1 MNFLIVA
8 PKFVDVVG
16 QHYHFPLGLAY
27 ISSSLKKNGYNVHC
41 LNLNHYTEPIEAMLH
56 REITG
61 KNIDV
66 VCIGGLSAHFNKVRA
81 VLNIARSI
89 KPDIITI
96 AGGGLISSEPALMLK
111 ALKLDFGIIGE
122 GEETISEL
130 ADAIINGKDYRNV
143 NGIIYVDKDEGVNM
157 TPPRKEIADIDAIPW
172 PDYDGFEIEKYLDMF
187 IPSSYINMYPFDKP
201 RELPILASRSCPY
214 SCTFCYHPI
223 GKKYR
228 QRSLDNI
235 FEELEHLVKKYRIN
249 MLAVYDELFSTNRK
263 RLEEFCERIKK
274 YSLKWIVQLRVDSV
288 DAEMLSMMKDAGC
301 YYISYGLESA
311 CDKILESMKKKI
323 TVPHIEKAL
332 KLTREAGVGIQG
344 NFIFGDSAETWET
357 ANETLEWWLK
367 HREYQIWLIPIETY
381 PGTELYHRAVN
392 KGLIPDRLKY
402 IESGCPIIN
411 GSSMSDE
418 EYGKLMYLI
427 RSYSDMNKIL
437 PDVISV
443 KKIYTDNIMRD
454 LFTLEV
460 RCPHCHKTVKY
471 HNFSSCE
478 IRKLPCRECNQRFDL
493 LPSIFENA

>member
-41 LNLNHYTEPIEAMLH
+41 LNLNHYTEPIETMLH

-96 AGGGLISSEPALMLK
+96 AGGGLISSEPALMLEV
-111 ALKLDFGIIGE
+111 LKLNFGIIGE

-228 QRSLDNI
+228 QRSLDSI
-235 FEELEHLVKKYRIN
+235 F
-249 MLAVYDELFSTNRK
+249 
-263 RLEEFCERIKK
+263 
-274 YSLKWIVQLRVDSV
+274 
-288 DAEMLSMMKDAGC
+288 
-301 YYISYGLESA
+301 
-311 CDKILESMKKKI
+311 
-323 TVPHIEKAL
+323 
-332 KLTREAGVGIQG
+332 
-344 NFIFGDSAETWET
+344 
-357 ANETLEWWLK
+357 
-367 HREYQIWLIPIETY
+367 
-381 PGTELYHRAVN
+381 
-392 KGLIPDRLKY
+392 
-402 IESGCPIIN
+402 
-411 GSSMSDE
+411 
-418 EYGKLMYLI
+418 
-427 RSYSDMNKIL
+427 
-437 PDVISV
+437 
-443 KKIYTDNIMRD
+443 
-454 LFTLEV
+454 
-460 RCPHCHKTVKY
+460 
-471 HNFSSCE
+471 
-478 IRKLPCRECNQRFDL
+478 ECNQRFDL